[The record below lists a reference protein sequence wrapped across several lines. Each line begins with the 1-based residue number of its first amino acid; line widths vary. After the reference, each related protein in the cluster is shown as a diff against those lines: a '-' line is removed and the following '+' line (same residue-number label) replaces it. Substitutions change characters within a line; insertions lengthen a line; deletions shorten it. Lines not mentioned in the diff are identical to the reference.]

1 MNLKA
6 QLESFS
12 LKKIFSNIDTTALKE
27 YELDNILDSR
37 LKELAESFLYGG
49 YISVRDHNDHEVYR
63 IFLQTIEYYI
73 HAESGC
79 PIPIRDEIMYHRNH
93 KNIEAYPYLPIMSL
107 NPHDSGYDITF
118 ENEDEQYRA
127 SALIRQYVVID
138 MTQRCFLVWEPD
150 SEKQSFVKYEES
162 HKTTPINT
170 QSTYLKKLLTGFSL
184 ESHGI
189 HPVWIDID
197 ARGEVSEGMPRKGVK
212 SSSTQAC
219 HKWQFSRKSNY
230 TLNDCLSNK

>member
-12 LKKIFSNIDTTALKE
+12 LKKIFANIDTATLKE
-27 YELDNILDSR
+27 YELDNILDSK
-37 LKELAESFLYGG
+37 LQELAESFLYGG

-79 PIPIRDEIMYHRNH
+79 PIPIRDEIMYHCNH
-93 KNIEAYPYLPIMSL
+93 KGIEVYPYLPIMSL

-127 SALIRQYVVID
+127 SALIRRYVVID
-138 MTQRCFLVWEPD
+138 MTQRCFLVWDPR
-150 SEKQSFVKYEES
+150 SQSFVKYEENN
-162 HKTTPINT
+162 KTTPINT

-189 HPVWIDID
+189 HPIWIDID
-197 ARGEVSEGMPRKGVK
+197 AHGEVSEGMPRKGVN
-212 SSSTQAC
+212 STSAC

-230 TLNDCLSNK
+230 TLNKCLAQ